1 LTLHPFFS
9 FLSPLQR
16 LMINEK
22 IKHACTIILTSL
34 CISYMMPVMALDQ
47 SNNIEIRFNQ
57 KEADGSSRG
66 RPSKRVGTGSR
77 GECPP
82 VQVPL
87 TALIPDQNPGL
98 TVEEH
103 PTFWFFVPYQL
114 SNTSGGEFALQ
125 DEANKD
131 IYRTRLKLP
140 GTPGIVSLTIPSTV
154 TLETNKSYQWY
165 FKVYCSQQNLSNP
178 VFVRGWVQR
187 EALKPELEQLL
198 QAATTPRSRIA
209 IYAQNGIWYSALNE
223 LAKLRI
229 AEPKNTVFI
238 NDWANLLQ
246 NVGLENLAEQPIV
259 GEVKK

>member
-1 LTLHPFFS
+1 
-9 FLSPLQR
+9 
-16 LMINEK
+16 MINEK
-22 IKHACTIILTSL
+22 IKRAFSIILTSL
-34 CISYMMPVMALDQ
+34 CISYMMPVMALNQ
-47 SNNIEIRFNQ
+47 FNNIQIRFNQ

-66 RPSKRVGTGSR
+66 RPSRRVGTGSR

-82 VQVPL
+82 VEVPVS
-87 TALIPDQNPGL
+87 ALIPDQNPGL
-98 TVEEH
+98 TVEQH

-114 SNTSGGEFALQ
+114 SNTLGGEFALQ
-125 DEANKD
+125 DEANND
-131 IYRTRLKLP
+131 IYRTPFKLP
-140 GTPGIVSLTIPSTV
+140 ATPGIVSLSIPSTV
-154 TLETNKSYQWY
+154 TLEVNKSYQWY
-165 FKVYCSQQNLSNP
+165 FKLYCSQQNLSNP

-187 EALKPELEQLL
+187 EALKPELERLL
-198 QAATTPRSRIA
+198 QAATTERSRIA

-246 NVGLENLAEQPIV
+246 DIGLEDLAQKPIL